1 MEVKIKNRNNEF
13 IEVKNGKHKT
23 LRFLYGT
30 FIGRT
35 MLKALTRPVVS
46 KAAGAVMNSRMSAGF
61 VKGFVQK
68 NGIDLSE
75 YEKSRF
81 KSYNEFFTRKIK
93 SIKRPVD
100 KNNEAFISPCDSKLL
115 VFDINKDSEFCIK
128 ESYYSTG
135 DLIGDNEKAKE
146 FNGGKCLIF
155 RLSVDDYHR
164 YCYIDDGTKGKSK
177 FIKGELHTV
186 NPIALKKY
194 NIYKRNCRYCTFL
207 ETENFG
213 EVAQI
218 EVGAMM
224 VGRIVNYY
232 GKEKFKRGEEK
243 GYFEFGGSTVVLL
256 VKKGYIYLDDDIL
269 KNSLELIETKV
280 KLGERIGGKLQ

>member
-1 MEVKIKNRNNEF
+1 MEVRIKNRNNEF
-13 IEVKNGKHKT
+13 IEVKKGKNKT
-23 LRFLYGT
+23 LKFLYGT

-115 VFDINKDSEFCIK
+115 VFDINEDSEFCIK

-135 DLIGDNEKAKE
+135 DLIGDTEKAKE

-232 GKEKFKRGEEK
+232 GKEDFKRGEEK

-269 KNSLELIETKV
+269 KNSNDLIETKV